1 MPWDGEA
8 AHPDGRSTAPPI
20 ARGARPQY
28 HPRKPSGSMRS
39 SAIDTAGPAHSTLA
53 PFSVHITRSLP
64 RLAVAGLLSLAATRA
79 AAQDMRSEIAAR
91 RAALA
96 KAIGEGTFLVMAA
109 AEPTISRHGYV
120 PDQNYLYLTGL
131 REAGGALLMTVRGGV
146 GEARLF
152 VADKEP
158 AAEVW
163 TGRRLGVEAARART
177 GLVTASASGLTA
189 AVRAVLR
196 PSDTLLVAND
206 TSSGAPVG
214 RLLRELRSGQ
224 AAIATR
230 SVAPAIGRL
239 RAIKSPRELELIR
252 KAAELTLL
260 GFDAAASATAPG
272 RYEFELEAAL
282 KSAYRRNGADGDG
295 FPPIIASGDNATT
308 LHYEA
313 NDSQLPANGLV
324 LMDVGAAYHDYV
336 ADFTR
341 TLPVSG
347 RFSDDQ
353 RAFYQVVLDAQLKGE
368 AVAKSRVGGWAA
380 VNDSAR
386 RTLASGLARIGL
398 IESPDATY
406 DPLPGENCPRGPGG
420 GCLQYFLYYMHSVG
434 HGVGLNVH
442 DPMLPTLEPGTVF
455 MIEMGAYVRRNIDSI
470 IAQTPK
476 NAAFLAKTAA
486 ARAKYGGWGARLED
500 EFFST
505 PSGIELVTPWP
516 RDPAQVEARAEQ
528 LRAKAPPRDEAVLRR
543 YVGER

>member
-1 MPWDGEA
+1 M
-8 AHPDGRSTAPPI
+8 HI
-20 ARGARPQY
+20 A
-28 HPRKPSGSMRS
+28 S
-39 SAIDTAGPAHSTLA
+39 S
-53 PFSVHITRSLP
+53 FS
-64 RLAVAGLLSLAATRA
+64 RLALAGLLSLGASRA
-79 AAQDMRSEIAAR
+79 GAQDAQAAGGEHAAR

-96 KAIGEGTFLVMAA
+96 KAMGNGTVLVMAA
-109 AEPTISRHGYV
+109 VEPTISRHGYV

-146 GEARLF
+146 GESRLF

-158 AAEVW
+158 AAEVL

-177 GLVTASASGLTA
+177 GLSTASASGLAA
-189 AVRAVLR
+189 AVRAALQ
-196 PSDTLLVAND
+196 PSDTLYVAND
-206 TSSGAPVG
+206 TGSGAPLG
-214 RLLRELRSGQ
+214 RLLRELRSSH
-224 AAIATR
+224 ANLATR
-230 SVAPAIGRL
+230 TAAPAIGRL
-239 RAIKSPRELELIR
+239 RAIKSPRELELLR

-260 GFDAAASATAPG
+260 GFDAAAAATAPG

-282 KSAYRRNGADGDG
+282 RSGYRRHGADAADG

-347 RFSDDQ
+347 RFSADQ
-353 RAFYQVVLDAQLKGE
+353 RTFYQVVLDAQVKAE
-368 AVAKSRVGGWAA
+368 AVARSRAGWAA

-386 RTLASGLARIGL
+386 RTLAVGLARIGL

-406 DPLPGENCPRGPGG
+406 DPLPGENCPKGADG

-442 DPMLPTLEPGTVF
+442 DPMLPSLEPGTVF

-470 IAQTPK
+470 IARTPR
-476 NAAFLAKTAA
+476 NATFLAKTAA
-486 ARAKYGGWGARLED
+486 ARAKYAGWGARLED

-516 RDPAQVEARAEQ
+516 REPGEVEARAQQ
-528 LRAKAPPRDEAVLRR
+528 LRAKAPPRDPEVLRR
-543 YVGER
+543 YPR

>member
-1 MPWDGEA
+1 LHATDP
-8 AHPDGRSTAPPI
+8 AHP
-20 ARGARPQY
+20 
-28 HPRKPSGSMRS
+28 
-39 SAIDTAGPAHSTLA
+39 TLA
-53 PFSVHITRSLP
+53 PYLVHNAR
-64 RLAVAGLLSLAATRA
+64 RLSRFAVAGLLTLGASRA
-79 AAQDMRSEIAAR
+79 AAQDARSEIAAR
-91 RAALA
+91 RVALA

-146 GEARLF
+146 GDARLF

-177 GLVTASASGLTA
+177 GLNTASASGLA
-189 AVRAVLR
+189 AAMRAALR
-196 PSDTLLVAND
+196 PSDTLLVASD

-214 RLLRELRSGQ
+214 RLLHGLRSTH
-224 AAIATR
+224 ASLATR
-230 SVAPAIGRL
+230 NAAPAIARL
-239 RAIKSPRELELIR
+239 RAIKSPRELGLIR

-260 GFDAAASATAPG
+260 GFDAAAAATAPG

-282 KSAYRRNGADGDG
+282 RSGYRRHGADGDG

-341 TLPVSG
+341 TLPVNG
-347 RFSDDQ
+347 RFSADQ
-353 RAFYQVVLDAQLKGE
+353 RAFYQVVLDAQLKAE
-368 AVAKSRVGGWAA
+368 AVAKSRAGWAA

-386 RTLASGLARIGL
+386 RTLAAGLARVGL

-406 DPLPGENCPRGPGG
+406 DPQPGENCPKGADG

-470 IAQTPK
+470 IAQTPR
-476 NAAFLAKTAA
+476 NREFLARTAA
-486 ARAKYGGWGARLED
+486 ARAKYAGWGARLED
-500 EFFST
+500 EFIST
-505 PSGIELVTPWP
+505 PAGIELVTPWP
-516 RDPAQVEARAEQ
+516 REPSEVEARARQ
-528 LRAKAPPRDEAVLRR
+528 LRTKAPPRDEAVLRR
-543 YVGER
+543 YTRDR